1 MNTVSCSILVA
12 YYCPTEQ
19 SKSGPH
25 FCSAPSLRRLVDRHG
40 RAAAVDPAEPQKV
53 LDAAAKE
60 GVELT
65 TVLTTHKHWCLPG
78 LLRN

>member
-1 MNTVSCSILVA
+1 MC
-12 YYCPTEQ
+12 
-19 SKSGPH
+19 
-25 FCSAPSLRRLVDRHG
+25 RLVDRQG

-60 GVELT
+60 GVELS

-78 LLRN
+78 LLSLCGLSFEGMDLSSGPPGCSE